1 MTCLKVEQ
9 LYAYLEGELAGRD
22 KTALEDHLAACEKC
36 RDALETRKDLL
47 AAAETLPPF
56 DVPPDFAQSIMDRLS
71 PAAAKSKIPLPGRLA
86 AAAVGLATF
95 GITISVV
102 SLISR
107 RSLSQLFLGLNR
119 FFWNAVQGFATT
131 LAKLAKYIVLT
142 FKILGQIA
150 GAILEIFKALTSVI
164 GPETQI
170 IFLCVTMILVIAC
183 GYLWSRRFATER
195 NHEK

>member
-1 MTCLKVEQ
+1 MICLELKRV
-9 LYAYLEGELAGRD
+9 YAYLEGELSGRD
-22 KTALEDHLAACEKC
+22 KTAIEDHLAACEKC
-36 RDALETRKDLL
+36 RDALETRKALL

-56 DVPPDFAQSIMDRLS
+56 GVPPDFAQSIMDRLS
-71 PAAAKSKIPLPGRLA
+71 PSAAKSKIPLPGRMA

-102 SLISR
+102 SLISG

-119 FFWNAVQGFATT
+119 FFWNSVQGFATT
-131 LAKLAKYIVLT
+131 LAKLAKYVVLV

-150 GAILEIFKALTSVI
+150 GVILETLKALASFI

-183 GYLWSRRFATER
+183 GYMWSRRFAAER